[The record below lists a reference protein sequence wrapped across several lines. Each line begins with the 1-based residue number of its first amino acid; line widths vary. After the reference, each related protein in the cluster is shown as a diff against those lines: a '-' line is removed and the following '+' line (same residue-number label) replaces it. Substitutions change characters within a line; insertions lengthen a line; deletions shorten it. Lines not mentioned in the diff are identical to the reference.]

1 MKVVNRPV
9 EMIATFTKNGTVR
22 PARFRLQ
29 TEEQSEIVVKVDRI
43 IAQNLEK
50 LAGNKMLVYRCQSI
64 INGSERI
71 YELKYELD
79 TCKWVLFKI

>member
-1 MKVVNRPV
+1 MKVVNRPI
-9 EMIATFTKNGTVR
+9 EMIATFTKNGIVR
-22 PARFRLQ
+22 PAKFRMQ
-29 TEEQSEIVVKVDRI
+29 TEEQSEIVIKVERI

-64 INGSERI
+64 INGRERI